1 MLLQK
6 TTVCV
11 VWEVFLRSSYPLSCS
26 NERDLQ
32 DMRQAPTPRWLHGA
46 AFYEENTDITL
57 RHGCRHWTGTAG
69 HDSV

>member
-46 AFYEENTDITL
+46 AFYEETQT
-57 RHGCRHWTGTAG
+57 
-69 HDSV
+69 